1 MSVDTHSIGK
11 KSRETATWPD
21 AAPLVRDGSHRL
33 VPGARRRARR
43 NTGFALAILT
53 SCHRSAML
61 RIVSKATVYL
71 DDDLHQALRLKAA
84 ETRESMSELVNEAVR
99 AVLSEDL
106 EDLEDWKKRRNE
118 EPIAYE
124 EFRKKQSAGS

>member
-1 MSVDTHSIGK
+1 
-11 KSRETATWPD
+11 
-21 AAPLVRDGSHRL
+21 
-33 VPGARRRARR
+33 
-43 NTGFALAILT
+43 
-53 SCHRSAML
+53 ML

-118 EPIAYE
+118 EPIAHE

>member
-1 MSVDTHSIGK
+1 M
-11 KSRETATWPD
+11 
-21 AAPLVRDGSHRL
+21 
-33 VPGARRRARR
+33 
-43 NTGFALAILT
+43 
-53 SCHRSAML
+53 
-61 RIVSKATVYL
+61 SKATVYL

-124 EFRKKQSAGS
+124 KFLKQLEADGTI

>member
-1 MSVDTHSIGK
+1 
-11 KSRETATWPD
+11 
-21 AAPLVRDGSHRL
+21 
-33 VPGARRRARR
+33 
-43 NTGFALAILT
+43 
-53 SCHRSAML
+53 ML